1 MSTIQSAIALVGAAK
16 QSAKGS
22 ASAQPTYSH
31 GITDGS
37 VLSLDITQDRE
48 ERTSGSRFSP
58 GVNRTEAQPGA
69 EWTCRAHARTLP
81 LYLYAALGAIA
92 TSGAGPYTHVLTL
105 GEDLPYLSLF
115 GKMGADIHRVPDAKV
130 DELGISWSGNDPL
143 EVSVSALGCE
153 LDFQGTYTPTTD
165 DSLAGYWT
173 PVGGTFQLDI
183 DGTTLAAAPVT
194 GGELSIA
201 NGASPIF
208 LSGSITPD
216 DIAVGAQEVEISLE
230 LTPANLND
238 WRTVATG
245 SAAGSNIAGSP
256 VYGSFSIAFANGA
269 DTLTIAAT
277 RVPFMI
283 DFPDS
288 DAGGGAV
295 TITAVGMPVLPTGGG
310 APLTVTVVNT
320 VASY

>member
-1 MSTIQSAIALVGAAK
+1 
-16 QSAKGS
+16 
-22 ASAQPTYSH
+22 
-31 GITDGS
+31 
-37 VLSLDITQDRE
+37 
-48 ERTSGSRFSP
+48 
-58 GVNRTEAQPGA
+58 
-69 EWTCRAHARTLP
+69 
-81 LYLYAALGAIA
+81 
-92 TSGAGPYTHVLTL
+92 
-105 GEDLPYLSLF
+105 
-115 GKMGADIHRVPDAKV
+115 
-130 DELGISWSGNDPL
+130 
-143 EVSVSALGCE
+143 
-153 LDFQGTYTPTTD
+153 
-165 DSLAGYWT
+165 
-173 PVGGTFQLDI
+173 
-183 DGTTLAAAPVT
+183 VT